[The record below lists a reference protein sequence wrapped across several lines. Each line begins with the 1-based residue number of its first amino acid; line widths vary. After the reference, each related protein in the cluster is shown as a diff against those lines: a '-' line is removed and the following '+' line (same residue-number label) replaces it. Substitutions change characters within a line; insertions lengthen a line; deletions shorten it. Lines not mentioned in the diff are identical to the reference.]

1 MMSEK
6 ALAPGTILKGDK
18 NTYRV
23 AEVLSGNGQ
32 GFTYKVYTTVG
43 VGPRA
48 RQVPMVVREHMM
60 VRCSDRGEDG
70 MTVVTSEDIA
80 PTVDSCTQSFLYAS
94 RERAKV
100 AEKCIWL
107 IDVIEIF
114 QANNTCYYVAEYLDG
129 PDLEEYVASHGGRL
143 TYDEC
148 SEVLSPIF
156 DATRALHTHN
166 ILHTSINPKHIKFV
180 KTAKGMTPILFS
192 LYDTMHFGE
201 KGIETWMLPMMTCSE
216 GYAPPEQYSS
226 VEHFYPQIDVYAL
239 AATLVYALSGTH
251 LPDSRSLTPDMV
263 RDILPTA
270 FPETLVSAIL
280 NALNPDV
287 TQRTAS
293 VTNFREELKEFRAN
307 SAANARVK
315 SRELE
320 EETEGGSVNFIDA
333 IKKHWW
339 KYAIAVTT
347 LAAIIKVVV
356 S

>member
-1 MMSEK
+1 M
-6 ALAPGTILKGDK
+6 
-18 NTYRV
+18 
-23 AEVLSGNGQ
+23 
-32 GFTYKVYTTVG
+32 
-43 VGPRA
+43 
-48 RQVPMVVREHMM
+48 
-60 VRCSDRGEDG
+60 
-70 MTVVTSEDIA
+70 
-80 PTVDSCTQSFLYAS
+80 
-94 RERAKV
+94 
-100 AEKCIWL
+100 
-107 IDVIEIF
+107 
-114 QANNTCYYVAEYLDG
+114 
-129 PDLEEYVASHGGRL
+129 
-143 TYDEC
+143 
-148 SEVLSPIF
+148 
-156 DATRALHTHN
+156 
-166 ILHTSINPKHIKFV
+166 
-180 KTAKGMTPILFS
+180 
-192 LYDTMHFGE
+192 
-201 KGIETWMLPMMTCSE
+201 
-216 GYAPPEQYSS
+216 
-226 VEHFYPQIDVYAL
+226 EHFYPQIDVYAL

-320 EETEGGSVNFIDA
+320 EETDGGSVNFIDA